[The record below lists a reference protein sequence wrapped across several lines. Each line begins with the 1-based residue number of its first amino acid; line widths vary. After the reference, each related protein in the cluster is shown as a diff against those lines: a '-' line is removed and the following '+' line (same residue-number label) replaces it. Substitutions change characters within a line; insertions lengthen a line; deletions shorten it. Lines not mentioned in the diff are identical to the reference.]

1 MMDKLDSAPKLGS
14 IMKYVSKD
22 NLKYGEASQKARE
35 TDNCVICLGE
45 FEQDDEI
52 AVLNCAEGHIFHPP
66 CLEGWFKTQTAK
78 GEYTCPTC
86 RQEVTIEKTN
96 NV

>member
-45 FEQDDEI
+45 FEQD
-52 AVLNCAEGHIFHPP
+52 
-66 CLEGWFKTQTAK
+66 
-78 GEYTCPTC
+78 
-86 RQEVTIEKTN
+86 
-96 NV
+96 